1 MGIYRNLFDP
11 SQLITGEEDSA
22 ANFARGYYRNAK
34 LLTGPTLERLRH
46 QTESCDKLNGFIL
59 HNAAGG
65 GTGSSFPC
73 ALLSELQ
80 DQYSKCTR
88 FQLAVS
94 PSSALSSST
103 VEPYNALLGMHAS
116 MELLDCSVMMDNLA
130 LIHLCTDRLCLSKIS
145 MNTLNRVIAQIT
157 SGLLNTVRYSSEP
170 STSVNAML
178 TNLVPYPAVHFVTG
192 ALTPLRGTGLGAY
205 NTSSCSEITEM
216 AFTPSNQFL
225 SCQAD
230 HPFVYLSC
238 CLFYRGAVSV
248 REVNKAIHK
257 LKVFGQLPWVDWCPT
272 GFKVAITHQPITTI
286 QESQISPV
294 PCSLLTLHN
303 STVMLPSINRLVGEF
318 NHLYQRRAF
327 VHWFVGEG
335 MEEDQFGQA
344 LNTLTDLRDLY
355 KEFHTEEE
363 LSAKA
368 ADSSKENRP
377 QRNQVEPVSV
387 SNSHSNK
394 LSNRNYSAAPFTSDL
409 LGLFSP
415 MECSDSNTMKSDT
428 LHGLS
433 TTRLFDFTECAS
445 NDSTDRPLLSPND
458 TPKMM
463 PIGELGEITSTTPC
477 NSDMEPRLRKAF
489 GDHQLNEKRHRC
501 LKKQRKKCGSHNEVL
516 CIPKKHASRRYHA
529 KEGCKMRHLHHSRKK
544 YSERRSCNLSPKAKE
559 NPFILVNSS
568 PSGMIANCQVNRT
581 SSDFNPGRFTRR
593 PATANVNC
601 CTVNTS
607 TPEMPG
613 EPSQTTYVYF

>member
-1 MGIYRNLFDP
+1 MVQLFVGQCGVQVNNASWELFCVESGLDAKGNILGPISDADRSSLGALFAESKSGQFIPRCVVVDSEPSVVDEIRMGIYRNLFDP

-205 NTSSCSEITEM
+205 NRCNRSKRTIRHSHIYRQLLRAPKSLKWLSHRAISS
-216 AFTPSNQFL
+216 
-225 SCQAD
+225 
-230 HPFVYLSC
+230 
-238 CLFYRGAVSV
+238 
-248 REVNKAIHK
+248 
-257 LKVFGQLPWVDWCPT
+257 
-272 GFKVAITHQPITTI
+272 
-286 QESQISPV
+286 
-294 PCSLLTLHN
+294 
-303 STVMLPSINRLVGEF
+303 
-318 NHLYQRRAF
+318 
-327 VHWFVGEG
+327 
-335 MEEDQFGQA
+335 
-344 LNTLTDLRDLY
+344 
-355 KEFHTEEE
+355 
-363 LSAKA
+363 
-368 ADSSKENRP
+368 
-377 QRNQVEPVSV
+377 
-387 SNSHSNK
+387 
-394 LSNRNYSAAPFTSDL
+394 
-409 LGLFSP
+409 
-415 MECSDSNTMKSDT
+415 
-428 LHGLS
+428 
-433 TTRLFDFTECAS
+433 
-445 NDSTDRPLLSPND
+445 
-458 TPKMM
+458 
-463 PIGELGEITSTTPC
+463 
-477 NSDMEPRLRKAF
+477 
-489 GDHQLNEKRHRC
+489 
-501 LKKQRKKCGSHNEVL
+501 
-516 CIPKKHASRRYHA
+516 
-529 KEGCKMRHLHHSRKK
+529 
-544 YSERRSCNLSPKAKE
+544 
-559 NPFILVNSS
+559 
-568 PSGMIANCQVNRT
+568 
-581 SSDFNPGRFTRR
+581 
-593 PATANVNC
+593 
-601 CTVNTS
+601 
-607 TPEMPG
+607 
-613 EPSQTTYVYF
+613 